1 MRDVTDGHRVIRMGD
16 SQARDAHEF
25 SRLYRE
31 SYPMVYGYVRRRM
44 ECDAAAEDI
53 VSEAYLLAA
62 RSFNRYDPMR
72 AKFSTWVTR
81 IAINCMA
88 SHYRRER
95 VHQPLE
101 DIPERLI
108 SVEDEP
114 SLNDEQ
120 ELVERLL
127 GVLNDNERTVVLMKY
142 RDGKRNVSIA
152 DELGMNPST
161 VSTVL
166 SRALAKMRD
175 AYERSM

>member
-1 MRDVTDGHRVIRMGD
+1 
-16 SQARDAHEF
+16 
-25 SRLYRE
+25 
-31 SYPMVYGYVRRRM
+31 
-44 ECDAAAEDI
+44 
-53 VSEAYLLAA
+53 
-62 RSFNRYDPMR
+62 
-72 AKFSTWVTR
+72 
-81 IAINCMA
+81 MA

-114 SLNDEQ
+114 SLIDEQ

-166 SRALAKMRD
+166 SRALSKMRD
-175 AYERSM
+175 AYERSMRWHRPRPRSSTSAPQRSSAAPTTSTATCA